1 MEAERLNLQALA
13 LNDLGAVQHLTGDYS
28 AATASFGQALRTYTS
43 LGNRQGEAE
52 TPQQH
57 GRNGTG
63 HLGDS
68 RREFTSRKALAIA
81 ISITAPVEETRA
93 LEGIGRCQLLDGRT
107 AEGVASLRRSLAIF
121 ERISSPNAQRVAALL
136 QEQRL

>member
-1 MEAERLNLQALA
+1 MKRKPLNNMGEMAL
-13 LNDLGAVQHLTGDYS
+13 GIS
-28 AATASFGQALRTYTS
+28 AIPDANSHH
-43 LGNRQGEAE
+43 E
-52 TPQQH
+52 
-57 GRNGTG
+57 
-63 HLGDS
+63 
-68 RREFTSRKALAIA
+68 KALAIA
-81 ISITAPVEETRA
+81 ISITAPVEEARA